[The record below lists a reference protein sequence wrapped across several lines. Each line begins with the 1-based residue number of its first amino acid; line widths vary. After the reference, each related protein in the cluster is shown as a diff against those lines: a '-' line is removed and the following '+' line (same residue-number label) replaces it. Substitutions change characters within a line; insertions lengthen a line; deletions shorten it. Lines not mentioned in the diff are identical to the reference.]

1 MKKLSQKEALDLAL
15 NTLLKN
21 GATKENAL
29 PLAFGIIDAENQGIK
44 SHGFHYLPIYCLHL
58 KCGKVKGSA
67 APELNIISNVAFK
80 VNADTGFAHRAI
92 SLGAEKLIPTA
103 KENGISSLAITNS
116 YNCGVLGYHTKNIAK
131 EKLIAI
137 GFTNAP
143 ASIAPLGGIKPVVGT
158 NPISIAIY
166 NKGDIKI
173 IIDQSASVVAKSEIS
188 VRAKSGEKIPEGWAF
203 GPDGKTTTDASVAL
217 KGTMAPA
224 GGYKGFGMGLFVE
237 IMSACLTGSNL
248 GIEASSFAN
257 DQGGPPGTGQFF
269 IAINPEKFSSTFEDK
284 IEKIIRSVESQ
295 EKARV
300 PGSKRINNYKTNIN
314 TEISI
319 KDELYDKIISLN
331 K

>member
-1 MKKLSQKEALDLAL
+1 M
-15 NTLLKN
+15 
-21 GATKENAL
+21 
-29 PLAFGIIDAENQGIK
+29 
-44 SHGFHYLPIYCLHL
+44 
-58 KCGKVKGSA
+58 
-67 APELNIISNVAFK
+67 
-80 VNADTGFAHRAI
+80 
-92 SLGAEKLIPTA
+92 EKLIPSA
-103 KENGISSLAITNS
+103 KENGIGSLAITNS

-137 GFTNAP
+137 GCTNAP

-158 NPISIAIY
+158 NPISMAIY
-166 NKGDIKI
+166 NKGDVKI

-257 DQGGPPGTGQFF
+257 DQGDPPGTGQFF
-269 IAINPEKFSSTFEDK
+269 IAINPEKFSNTFEAK
-284 IEKIIRSVESQ
+284 IEKIIQSIESQ

-300 PGSKRINNYKTNIN
+300 PGSKRINNYNTNIN
-314 TEISI
+314 NSISI
-319 KDELYDKIISLN
+319 KEELYDKIISLN

>member
-1 MKKLSQKEALDLAL
+1 MSD
-15 NTLLKN
+15 
-21 GATKENAL
+21 
-29 PLAFGIIDAENQGIK
+29 
-44 SHGFHYLPIYCLHL
+44 
-58 KCGKVKGSA
+58 
-67 APELNIISNVAFK
+67 
-80 VNADTGFAHRAI
+80 RAI
-92 SLGAEKLIPTA
+92 SLGMEKLVPSA
-103 KENGISSLAITNS
+103 KKNGISSLAIANS

-131 EKLIAI
+131 EKLLGI

-158 NPISIAIY
+158 NPISMAIY
-166 NKGDIKI
+166 NKGDAKI

-257 DQGGPPGTGQFF
+257 DKGDPPGTGQFF
-269 IAINPEKFSSTFEDK
+269 IAINPEKFSDNFEKK
-284 IEKIIRSVESQ
+284 IEIVDRE
-295 EKARV
+295 
-300 PGSKRINNYKTNIN
+300 
-314 TEISI
+314 
-319 KDELYDKIISLN
+319 
-331 K
+331 

>member
-1 MKKLSQKEALDLAL
+1 MKKLSQKQALELAF
-15 NTLLKN
+15 NTLQKN
-21 GATKENAL
+21 GALKENAL
-29 PLAFGIIDAENQGIK
+29 PLAYGIIDAENQGIK

-58 KCGKVKGSA
+58 KCDKVKGSA
-67 APELNIISNVAFK
+67 SPKLSAISNVAFK
-80 VNADTGFAHRAI
+80 VNADNGFAHRAV
-92 SLGAEKLIPTA
+92 SLGMEKLIPSA

-137 GFTNAP
+137 GCTNAP

-158 NPISIAIY
+158 NPISMAIY
-166 NKGDIKI
+166 NKGDVKI

-269 IAINPEKFSSTFEDK
+269 IAINPEKFSSTFEGK
-284 IEKIIRSVESQ
+284 IEKIIQSIEKQ

-300 PGSKRINNYKTNIN
+300 PGSKRIKNYKININ
-314 TEISI
+314 SEISI
-319 KDELYDKIISLN
+319 QQELYDKIISLN
-331 K
+331 E